1 MSNDIHHQA
10 ILTSLIPMFKKA
22 EEEKLWFFHHSS
34 TGEEIWCSPE
44 YLKRE
49 QANGKLILAPEHW
62 QLRNP
67 VGYLTHIIS
76 EVTARIDEYNT
87 LAKRLGYT
95 ETIALVSHST
105 HPADQH

>member
-10 ILTSLIPMFKKA
+10 ILTSLIPMIKKA

-34 TGEEIWCSPE
+34 TGEEVWCSPE
-44 YLKRE
+44 FLKLE
-49 QANGKLILAPEHW
+49 QSQGKLIMAPEHW
-62 QLRNP
+62 ELRNP
-67 VGYLTHIIS
+67 VGYMKRIIVD
-76 EVTARIDEYNT
+76 VTAKIDEYNK

-95 ETIALVSHST
+95 ETIALESHST